1 MGFMFVFVWLRG
13 TLPRLRYD
21 QFMHLGWKVLI
32 PFNLGWIV
40 AVAAIRI
47 GATAGWVNTNVILI
61 IGAAI
66 LVVLVVL
73 VLTAGRETVEVRS
86 EVSRVPAARPGPFDP
101 FADGYP
107 VPPMP
112 GQALPEPVEVLV
124 GPPGQVIDLLADADQ
139 EA

>member
-1 MGFMFVFVWLRG
+1 
-13 TLPRLRYD
+13 
-21 QFMHLGWKVLI
+21 MHLGWKVLI

-47 GATAGWVNTNVILI
+47 GATAGWVNTNVMLI
-61 IGAAI
+61 IGGAI

-86 EVSRVPAARPGPFDP
+86 EVSRVPAARSGEFDP

-112 GQALPEPVEVLV
+112 GQVLPTPAEVLIGPSGLV
-124 GPPGQVIDLLADADQ
+124 ADPPGPDE